1 MASNSKNIAELL
13 NGDTTL
19 TATDIAND
27 AVTADKIAT
36 GAVIADGLGAGSVT
50 ATALGAGSVTAT
62 KLGASAV
69 TTAKINAGAVTTAKI
84 TGNLGRRNMI
94 RNGDMQI
101 WQRGTPVTG
110 TSEVTADG
118 WSAYSTDS
126 GVGNYGVVVTRQ
138 ETSPLGEYGYY
149 AQVAQSGTQTGI
161 NYLTFG
167 QRIESTITKSQLTSG
182 DKVTFSCYIRRKQN
196 AASNLTVHVRY
207 PSGGVDTYQSGGTLL
222 SAYDTAIAAPY
233 QVSFNSLALNTWVRI
248 TATFDATSAMANRGC
263 AVFLENGGADLGV
276 SNTNALYDTTGWQ
289 LEKGDTATAY
299 EHLTYAEELA
309 ACQRYFF
316 NPNYNLGGSRNDYA
330 CNYSISTGNN
340 GWVTWIVPF
349 HVPMRASSTFSHSL
363 TNAKFLGAGAPANG
377 ADTWSFYVQN
387 QGYVGR
393 AGNNNMSTLSGGGKY
408 QGVVGTYYVS
418 PTGTTCSHILIGNG
432 CKFQFKAEL

>member
-101 WQRGTPVTG
+101 WQRGTTVSTQ
-110 TSEVTADG
+110 SDVSADG
-118 WSAYSTDS
+118 WSVYSTDS

-167 QRIESTITKSQLTSG
+167 QRIESTITKSQLSSG

-196 AASNLTVHVRY
+196 AASNLTVQVRY

-222 SAYDTAIAAPY
+222 SAYDTLIAAPY
-233 QVSFNSLALNTWVRI
+233 QVSFNSLTLNTWVRI

-263 AVFLENGGADLGV
+263 AVFLENGGGNLGV
-276 SNTNALYDTTGWQ
+276 SNTNPLYDTTGWQ
-289 LEKGDTATAY
+289 LEKGETATAY
-299 EHLTYAEELA
+299 EHLSYAEELA
-309 ACQRYFF
+309 TCQRY
-316 NPNYNLGGSRNDYA
+316 YQRISQSGGD
-330 CNYSISTGNN
+330 
-340 GWVTWIVPF
+340 
-349 HVPMRASSTFSHSL
+349 
-363 TNAKFLGAGAPANG
+363 
-377 ADTWSFYVQN
+377 FYVMTSKGQSSN
-387 QGYVGR
+387 AVRFAQQLAVPLR
-393 AGNNNMSTLSGGGKY
+393 VSPTISQGGGIGTWRIFRPT
-408 QGVVGTYYVS
+408 QGVVTSSSTPTVIGFVENAGFVSLQLDGISGTQDNYLYGTS
-418 PTGTTCSHILIGNG
+418 PSFGSAGYFNMDS
-432 CKFQFKAEL
+432 EL

>member
-101 WQRGTPVTG
+101 WQRGTTVTG

-276 SNTNALYDTTGWQ
+276 SNTNPIYDTTGWQ
-289 LEKGDTATAY
+289 LEKGETATAY
-299 EHLTYAEELA
+299 EHLSYSEELA
-309 ACQRYFF
+309 TCQRYYYRHTTDGDNAISIGFMW
-316 NPNYNLGGSRNDYA
+316 NGTELGTVIQFPVTMRTEPSLSKGNGTNWYRFERNGS
-330 CNYSISTGNN
+330 SN
-340 GWVTWIVPF
+340 GWDGFTGIARPGLNSAYVLTQ
-349 HVPMRASSTFSHSL
+349 STTGFS
-363 TNAKFLGAGAPANG
+363 
-377 ADTWSFYVQN
+377 
-387 QGYVGR
+387 QGQVG
-393 AGNNNMSTLSGGGKY
+393 
-408 QGVVGTYYVS
+408 
-418 PTGTTCSHILIGNG
+418 
-432 CKFQFKAEL
+432 ELRLVNSAAFVAFESEL